1 MVDVLIAP
9 SGRDMLREYLLR
21 EFAQRGITPYN
32 FTSSVPANRPNRF
45 GTILNL
51 NADDYE
57 FIAESQLLQLQ
68 FYDIDAQRCYQ
79 TASLGKALWKVMPTE
94 LEVQSVEIAGGP
106 TEQADPDV
114 PGLARYL
121 VTGWVTVMTQ
131 PA

>member
-1 MVDVLIAP
+1 MVDALVAP
-9 SGRDMLREYLLR
+9 SARDLTRDFLLR
-21 EFAQRGITPYN
+21 ELAVRGIM
-32 FTSSVPANRPNRF
+32 FGWTSTVPAVRPQRF
-45 GTILNL
+45 GTIKEL
-51 NADDYE
+51 NADDME
-57 FIAESQLLQLQ
+57 FIADSQLLQLH
-68 FYDIDAQRCYQ
+68 FYDVDAGRCAD
-79 TASLGKALWKVMPTE
+79 TARLGKALWKVMPTE

>member
-1 MVDVLIAP
+1 MMVDALVAP
-9 SGRDMLREYLLR
+9 SARDMTRTFLLTQL
-21 EFAQRGITPYN
+21 AIRGIN
-32 FTSSVPANRPNRF
+32 FGWTSTVPATRPQRF
-45 GTILNL
+45 GTIQEL
-51 NADDYE
+51 NATDME
-57 FIAESQLLQLQ
+57 FIADSQLLQLH
-68 FYDIDAQRCYQ
+68 FYDIDASRCAS
-79 TASLGKALWKVMPTE
+79 TARLGKALWKVMPTE